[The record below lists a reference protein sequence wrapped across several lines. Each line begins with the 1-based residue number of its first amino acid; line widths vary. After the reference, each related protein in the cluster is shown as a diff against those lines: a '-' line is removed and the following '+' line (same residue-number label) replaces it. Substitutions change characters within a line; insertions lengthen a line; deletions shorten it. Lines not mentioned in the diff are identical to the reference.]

1 MGWCTKDVEN
11 TSGIFSI
18 WSPDEHVSSGGVPR
32 GDVRSVADTMI
43 ARMCLEAMENPPKKN
58 DASTCRQGTSN
69 RAGNLHAIAGANE
82 CEGV

>member
-43 ARMCLEAMENPPKKN
+43 ARMCLEAMENPPKMKRCIHIA
-58 DASTCRQGTSN
+58 DKGTSN
-69 RAGNLHAIAGANE
+69 Q
-82 CEGV
+82 